1 MTRSSDRLGDIWGRF
16 AKGTQAQASLSGTS
30 VEGTVRPSRQDSP
43 RYLSPEQQLSRSLGQ
58 PQAAGTP
65 DPVQA
70 AAQALQASM
79 AASRKQGRRAARPAA
94 PVAPTDL
101 IAEQILRDMKATEA
115 RTRRRE
121 TDYLTYAAERQAGF
135 GGKRKKFLG
144 LF

>member
-1 MTRSSDRLGDIWGRF
+1 MTRSDDRLGDIWFRF
-16 AKGTQAQASLSGTS
+16 ARGTQARSALSGTS

-79 AASRKQGRRAARPAA
+79 SASRKQRGAARAAP

-121 TDYLTYAAERQAGF
+121 TDYLAYAAERQASF
-135 GGKRKKFLG
+135 RGKRRKFLG

>member
-1 MTRSSDRLGDIWGRF
+1 MTRSSDRLSDIWTRF
-16 AKGTQAQASLSGTS
+16 TRGTQAQSSLSGTS

-58 PQAAGTP
+58 PHEAGTP
-65 DPVQA
+65 DPVQV

-79 AASRKQGRRAARPAA
+79 SASRKQGRRAPAAA

-121 TDYLTYAAERQAGF
+121 TDYLAYAAERQASF
-135 GGKRKKFLG
+135 RGKRKKFLG

>member
-1 MTRSSDRLGDIWGRF
+1 MTRSSDRLGDIWTRF
-16 AKGTQAQASLSGTS
+16 ARGTQAQASLSGTS

-43 RYLSPEQQLSRSLGQ
+43 RYLAPEQQLARSLGQ
-58 PQAAGTP
+58 PQEAGTP

-79 AASRKQGRRAARPAA
+79 AASRKQGRRARAAA

-121 TDYLTYAAERQAGF
+121 TDYLTYAAARQAGHR
-135 GGKRKKFLG
+135 GKRKKFLG